1 MLCLND
7 GKYSEGYQLL
17 AQWIEDRLNNGDFD
31 LSEPLLLRGYA
42 FLRLGELEQARID
55 FEAGYALARLRRSLR
70 LQIEH
75 GNYLGVTFHTCGKYQ
90 QAVDWYLRTRELC
103 IEISSAKRVGRITLN
118 LGICYYRLGVYSEAL
133 KHLQNALIQLREEK
147 DDLNVCRAHI
157 ALAHVLRLTR
167 DFSSARKH
175 VSEAYTMTTH
185 LCAAREE
192 CLSLEYL
199 GDIHKDEG
207 RHREARRYYRRG
219 IEVAKAIA
227 PEGDLVSEIMR
238 RDGECY
244 VHEGE
249 TGRGLEILARALI
262 HVRKLGDRGEEGII
276 LRCLAEGML
285 QSKDYRKA
293 IEYSDAACT
302 LLEEIDAR
310 HEHAIAR
317 LVAGEVLLRYSSV
330 CKDKAPRDLLDKA
343 WDHAVIAQGIILKLD
358 IEYWTDAVKRL
369 QSRIMKRRAEEL
381 KYLAAPSVLT
391 TATDRLGPADTRKDP
406 QVVIAESRAMQ
417 EVLQA
422 ASAFAP
428 YSETVLVTGETGTGK
443 DIVAQLVHQQSPRKE
458 KMMVT
463 VNVAAVPRSTFER
476 EFFGHAKG
484 AYSGADSDGI
494 GLAAAANGSTL
505 FLDEIGDL
513 PPEIQVK
520 LLRLLQDG
528 SYYRLGDPVERHA
541 DLRIIAATNTDLQKA
556 VAEGRFRE
564 DLYFRLAGLV
574 IAVPP
579 LRERTEDIVPLF
591 EHYLSCIEQ
600 RKISIDQ
607 YLNPASQKLLS
618 YYAWPG
624 NVREVIQVARRAFVG
639 KLRHGRVELVL
650 GSGEEA
656 MVLTGPDSIA
666 AVATAGGADKVSLS
680 RAHVMLALEESNGN
694 RTIAARKLGVSRATL
709 YRRLEKLG
717 LD

>member
-1 MLCLND
+1 M
-7 GKYSEGYQLL
+7 E
-17 AQWIEDRLNNGDFD
+17 
-31 LSEPLLLRGYA
+31 
-42 FLRLGELEQARID
+42 
-55 FEAGYALARLRRSLR
+55 
-70 LQIEH
+70 
-75 GNYLGVTFHTCGKYQ
+75 V
-90 QAVDWYLRTRELC
+90 
-103 IEISSAKRVGRITLN
+103 
-118 LGICYYRLGVYSEAL
+118 
-133 KHLQNALIQLREEK
+133 
-147 DDLNVCRAHI
+147 
-157 ALAHVLRLTR
+157 
-167 DFSSARKH
+167 
-175 VSEAYTMTTH
+175 
-185 LCAAREE
+185 
-192 CLSLEYL
+192 L
-199 GDIHKDEG
+199 GDISRDENKPE
-207 RHREARRYYRRG
+207 EARKYYADSF
-219 IEVAKAIA
+219 IQALQIA
-227 PEGDLVSEIMR
+227 PAGDLACGLIR
-238 RDGECY
+238 RDGECLIMIEK
-244 VHEGE
+244 VGE
-249 TGRGLEILARALI
+249 ALEKLSIGLKRT
-262 HVRKLGDRGEEGII
+262 RNLGDRFEEGVV
-276 LRCLAEGML
+276 LRCLAEGFL
-285 QSKDYRKA
+285 RLCDYDNACVYADK
-293 IEYSDAACT
+293 ACT

-317 LVAGEVLLRYSSV
+317 LVAGEVLLRYSSA
-330 CKDKAPRDLLDKA
+330 CKDQAPRDLLDKA

-428 YSETVLVTGETGTGK
+428 YRETVLVTGETGTGK
-443 DIVAQLVHQQSPRKE
+443 DIVAQLVHQQSPRKA

-541 DLRIIAATNTDLQKA
+541 DLRIIAATNTDLPKA

-579 LRERTEDIVPLF
+579 LRERPEDIVPLF

-607 YLNPASQKLLS
+607 YLNPASQRLLR

-650 GSGEEA
+650 GSGEET
-656 MVLTGPDSIA
+656 MVLTGPDAIA

-680 RAHVMLALEESNGN
+680 RAHIMLALEESNGN